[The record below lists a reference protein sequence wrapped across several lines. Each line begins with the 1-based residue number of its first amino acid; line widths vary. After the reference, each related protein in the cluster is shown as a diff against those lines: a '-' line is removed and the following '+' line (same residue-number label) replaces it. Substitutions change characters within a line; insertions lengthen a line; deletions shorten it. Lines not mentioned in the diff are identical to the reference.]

1 MLDYDP
7 YAALQALKPMPS
19 FTLTSADFAD
29 GEELPLPLRAT
40 GHGAGDRS
48 PQLSWWGFPS
58 STQSFTVTCF
68 DPDAPSGSGW
78 WHWAVANI
86 PVSVTSLDADAGEPG
101 GLKLP
106 HGALVLRNEDGERRY
121 VGSGPPPG
129 TGVHRYFFVVH
140 AIDRARL
147 SIDPDSTAAVLGAQC
162 FFHGLARAVL
172 TGTAEHPDG

>member
-1 MLDYDP
+1 MLEYDP

-19 FTLTSADFAD
+19 FTLTSADFVD
-29 GEELPLPLRAT
+29 GEELPLPLRAS
-40 GHGAGDRS
+40 GRGAGDRS
-48 PQLSWWGFPS
+48 PQLSWSGFPP
-58 STQSFTVTCF
+58 STQSFAVTCF

-86 PVSVTSLDADAGEPG
+86 PVGVTSLDPGAGEPG
-101 GLKLP
+101 GIKLP

-147 SIDPDSTAAVLGAQC
+147 SIDADSTAAALSLQC

-172 TGTAEHPDG
+172 IGTGEHPDG

>member
-19 FTLTSADFAD
+19 FSLTSADFAD
-29 GEELPLPLRAT
+29 GEPLPLSLRAS
-40 GHGAGDRS
+40 GRGAGDRS
-48 PQLSWWGFPS
+48 PQLSWSGFPPA
-58 STQSFTVTCF
+58 TQSFAVSCF

-86 PVSVTSLDADAGEPG
+86 PASVTSLDADAGEPG

-106 HGALVLRNEDGERRY
+106 HGALVLRNEYGDRRY
-121 VGSGPPPG
+121 VGSGPPPR

-140 AIDRARL
+140 ALDVARL
-147 SIDPDSTAAVLGAQC
+147 AVDPDSTPAILGAQC
-162 FFHGLARAVL
+162 FFHGLARAML
-172 TGTAEHPDG
+172 IGTAQHED